1 MKRTSIIA
9 FALATVASAP
19 AQNLP
24 APSPL
29 CTVEQVV
36 GLTKVTVEYSRPS
49 ARDRAVFGE
58 LVPFNTLWRTGANAC
73 TKISFDGPVDFNG
86 QVVAAGKYAVL
97 STPAKD
103 GWVIYLNSDT
113 TLGGTDGYDA
123 AKNVA
128 TLKAEAQDAGGF
140 TETFT
145 IGFDAV
151 KDDHAVLQFR
161 WEKTLVS
168 VPMHADA
175 LEQGKRNIAEAMKA
189 KDVKAGTY
197 HRCARFYL
205 DRNIDAKQALEWAKK
220 SDSMEQRYWVK
231 HTLALCYAAN
241 GMKAEAI
248 TTAKESMELASK
260 DGDAQY
266 VKLNEQKIAEWSK

>member
-1 MKRTSIIA
+1 MKRILLSLSTFASIVA
-9 FALATVASAP
+9 ASA
-19 AQNLP
+19 QSLP

-29 CTVEQVV
+29 CVVEQIV
-36 GLTKVTVEYSRPS
+36 GLTTITVEYSRPS

-58 LVPFNTLWRTGANAC
+58 LVPYNTLWRTGANSC
-73 TKISFDGPVDFNG
+73 TKISFDGPVAFDGN
-86 QVVAAGKYAVL
+86 VVPAGKYAVL
-97 STPAKD
+97 STPGKD
-103 GWVIYLNSDT
+103 GWTVYLNTDT
-113 TLGGTDGYDA
+113 TLGGTNGYDP

-128 TLKAEAQDAGGF
+128 ELKAEVREDGTL

-151 KDDHAVLQFR
+151 KDDRAVLQLR
-161 WEKTLVS
+161 WEKTVVS
-168 VPMHADA
+168 VPVHADA

-189 KDVKAGTY
+189 KEVKAGTY
-197 HRCARFYL
+197 HRSARFYL
-205 DRNIDAKQALEWAKK
+205 DRNIDVKQALEWAKK
-220 SDSMEQRYWVK
+220 SDGMEQRYWVK

-241 GMKAEAI
+241 GMKTEAI
-248 TTAKESMELASK
+248 STAKESMELASK